1 MSAQV
6 KPLLEDRAQFRVH
19 WCKRDMDI
27 LEGVQL
33 RATKMTKVLEN
44 HS

>member
-6 KPLLEDRAQFRVH
+6 KPLLEDRAQFQVH

-27 LEGVQL
+27 LERVQL